1 MFMWH
6 QWKEMKLRLKEI
18 TQHLFIKSIQTTTIR
33 KIYDIMLKTWKE
45 FVPWKAISLLSQEE
59 REMLEDQV
67 DKRGF

>member
-1 MFMWH
+1 
-6 QWKEMKLRLKEI
+6 
-18 TQHLFIKSIQTTTIR
+18 
-33 KIYDIMLKTWKE
+33 MLKTWKE